1 MGLSALQ
8 DSQGDTHVR
17 PTDVAIVGGGMAGL
31 AAAWEANSRGLGAAV
46 FESGLY
52 GGLVANVARIDG
64 WPAPIGGTELAS
76 AWRDGLKAD
85 VRFVE
90 EHVTG
95 LRRQGRRHIV
105 ETDRGRYRA
114 RAVILAAGAELKRLG
129 VPGEM
134 ELAGRGVSQCAFC
147 DAGFFRDRDVA
158 VVGGGD
164 AALQEALH
172 LSAYVRSVA
181 LIVRGERLRAR
192 QAYAE
197 RAAAD
202 PKFRFH
208 WKTRVARIEG
218 AGAVEVVGFADG
230 GRIDV
235 DGVFVF
241 PGVEPRIGLAGEGI
255 ALAGAVRG
263 SGSVLEAMAD
273 GVRAA
278 RSVAVSLQA
287 GA

>member
-1 MGLSALQ
+1 MRLI
-8 DSQGDTHVR
+8 
-17 PTDVAIVGGGMAGL
+17 DVAIVGGGMAGL
-31 AAAWEANSRGLGAAV
+31 AAAGEANSRGLGAAV

-52 GGLVANVARIDG
+52 GGLVANVAGIDG
-64 WPAPIGGTELAS
+64 WPVPVGGTELAT
-76 AWRDGLKAD
+76 AWRDGLKGK

-90 EHVTG
+90 EHVAG
-95 LRRQGRRHIV
+95 LRRQSRRHVV
-105 ETDRGRYRA
+105 ETDRGRYVA
-114 RAVILAAGAELKRLG
+114 KAVILATGAELRRLG

-147 DAGFFRDRDVA
+147 DAGFFRGRDVV

-172 LSAYVRSVA
+172 LSAHVRSVA

-192 QAYAE
+192 PAYAE

-208 WKTRVARIEG
+208 WKTEVVRIEG
-218 AGAVEVVGFADG
+218 TGAVEAVRLADG
-230 GRIDV
+230 RRIDA
-235 DGVFVF
+235 DGVFIF
-241 PGVEPRIGLAGEGI
+241 PGVEPRDGLADEGI
-255 ALAGAVRG
+255 VQAGAVLG

-287 GA
+287 GV